1 MTKSNAM
8 LIVRNMIISALLLG
22 LFAISGTAIVAYT
35 FDKTK
40 LRIAENERGTI
51 VKSLHALINPNEHDN
66 DLYADVIQVRNE
78 ALLGVDEPINVY
90 RARMKNQPVAAII
103 NSSSPEGY
111 SGNIDLLVAIQV
123 DGTLAGVQIGR
134 ASCRERV

>member
-40 LRIAENERGTI
+40 LRIAENERDR
-51 VKSLHALINPNEHDN
+51 KS
-66 DLYADVIQVRNE
+66 VV
-78 ALLGVDEPINVY
+78 
-90 RARMKNQPVAAII
+90 
-103 NSSSPEGY
+103 
-111 SGNIDLLVAIQV
+111 
-123 DGTLAGVQIGR
+123 
-134 ASCRERV
+134 